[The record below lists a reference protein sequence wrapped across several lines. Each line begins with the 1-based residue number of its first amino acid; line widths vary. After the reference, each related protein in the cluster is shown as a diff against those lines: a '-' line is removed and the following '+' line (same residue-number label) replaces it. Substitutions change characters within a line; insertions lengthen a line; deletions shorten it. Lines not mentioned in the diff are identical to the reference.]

1 MGILAQ
7 AERNA
12 EASIRGLLGLAG
24 VKSVVVIVPGSI
36 S

>member
-1 MGILAQ
+1 MGILKD

-12 EASIRGLLGLAG
+12 ESSIRGLLGLAG
-24 VKSVVVIVPGSI
+24 VKSVIVLPASV